1 MSALDVLKAAAS
13 ASHGTLEGALPPRL
27 LRFTLEYAET
37 PEIEAERRQIAALLD
52 GSAFEITRLDEDLPR
67 FLVLQFPGVPRTIA
81 TPTLYAMASELAR
94 GLDLV
99 SCVPDVGATFVVDP
113 DPEHPVSESAAG
125 DAILRITCLAD
136 DDASLPKSWAIESIR
151 ADRAWART
159 KGAGIV
165 IAQPDTGIAVH
176 PELDA
181 AAFDLSK
188 AKNILDNSGDPTDP
202 LRTGLGN
209 PGHGTSTSSVVISRA
224 PGQISG
230 SAPEATLV
238 PIRCVESVILGID
251 GAPLAK
257 AIAHARRIGADV
269 ISMSLGGPFYHPAI
283 GAALEQAV
291 ADGIIVIAAAG
302 NCVQPFV
309 VYPASDPNVIALAG
323 IDHADRPWRGTS
335 RGPKVD
341 VAAPAENVF
350 VARRRPDDGGVGAV
364 APSQGTSFATA
375 LTAGVAALWLA
386 HFGRGAVRA
395 EADRRGTNVH
405 QLFRAA
411 LRASARPPRSGTWD
425 QRSFGSGIVD
435 AVALL
440 DLPLASIPA
449 AQPVPESVAV
459 AGAEAEISAVMTE
472 AAARRRDGFDW
483 RRHGAEAV
491 YLATDAWRRTS
502 PDYNMLVESS
512 AKPRPSFDLGP
523 TAPAYLRNA
532 LARAEAAP
540 AIRPP
545 VVTEPMR
552 REVVR
557 SLGSRGTEGPES
569 SARISVEAATQNLHG
584 GGLNELQRITA
595 DAFAKLDAR
604 EADGGAREMRRSVL
618 ESTERVVRRVMDAG
632 EHALD
637 RDDRVTL
644 EALVKLKDRPAL
656 RVVDGSV
663 DPDDPLFGEWGGSL
677 IATPELPRLTGAVGR
692 INADGDHI
700 GTGFVIGT
708 GIVMTNRHVLEA
720 IADEVRGAGA
730 PRWVFSCNEPTIDFS
745 ETADGSR
752 RFKITAIVAAGADPI
767 HGRVAF
773 SQLDMALLAVETT
786 NAAGQPLPQVISPIA
801 ERPDLSQKQDL
812 FTIGF
817 PARPSTSAMVDPAT
831 GSFSLEVSKRLDRIF
846 SLSYGRKYLS
856 PGRVEKATAV
866 EGDTRHWV
874 FTHDATTLGGNS
886 GSCVVRLVDV
896 LGAAGLHFGGQ
907 TLTENYAH
915 SLAAVRA
922 SKALPV
928 LDGQE
933 FQWR

>member
-1 MSALDVLKAAAS
+1 MSALDVLKTAAS
-13 ASHGTLEGALPPRL
+13 VAHGTLEGALPPRL
-27 LRFTLEYAET
+27 LRFTLEYEQA
-37 PEIEAERRQIAALLD
+37 PDIAAERQRLEGLL
-52 GSAFEITRLDEDLPR
+52 GASGFELARLDEDLAR
-67 FLVLQFPGVPRTIA
+67 FLVLQFPGVARTIA
-81 TPTLYAMASELAR
+81 TPTLYRIASELAV

-99 SCVPDVGATFVVDP
+99 SCVPDIGATFVVDP
-113 DPEHPVSESAAG
+113 DPDHPVTESAVG
-125 DAILRITCLAD
+125 DAVLRITCLAAD
-136 DDASLPKSWAIESIR
+136 DPSLPKSWAIESIR
-151 ADRAWART
+151 ADRAWAKT

-165 IAQPDTGIAVH
+165 VAQPDTGIAVH
-176 PELDA
+176 QELDA

-188 AKNILDNSGDPTDP
+188 ARNILDNSNDPTDP
-202 LRTGLGN
+202 LRAGLGN
-209 PGHGTSTSSVVISRA
+209 PGHGTATSSVVISRA

-251 GAPLAK
+251 GAPLAR

-291 ADGIIVIAAAG
+291 ADGIIVVAAAG

-309 VYPASDPNVIALAG
+309 VYPASDHNVIALAG
-323 IDHADRPWRGTS
+323 IDHEDRPWKGTS
-335 RGPKVD
+335 RGPKID

-350 VARRRPDDGGVGAV
+350 VARRSPGDGGTGTV

-386 HFGRGAVRA
+386 HFGRDAVRA
-395 EADRRGTNVH
+395 EAARRGTTVH

-411 LRASARPPRSGTWD
+411 LRASARPPKSGTWD
-425 QRSFGSGIVD
+425 QSNFGSGIVD
-435 AVALL
+435 AAALI

-449 AQPVPESVAV
+449 AQPVPESVA
-459 AGAEAEISAVMTE
+459 ATGPEAEIAAVMTE
-472 AAARRRDGFDW
+472 AVARRRNGFDW

-502 PDYNMLVESS
+502 PDFNMLVEST
-512 AKPRPSFDLGP
+512 AKPKPSFELGP

-532 LARAEAAP
+532 LARADSAP
-540 AIRPP
+540 AVRPP

-552 REVVR
+552 REVLR
-557 SLGSRGTEGPES
+557 SLGSKGTEGPES
-569 SARISVEAATQNLHG
+569 SARISLESATQNLRG
-584 GGLNELQRITA
+584 AGLNDLQQIA
-595 DAFAKLDAR
+595 AEAFAKLDAQ
-604 EADGGAREMRRSVL
+604 EAEGPARDMRRSVL

-632 EHALD
+632 ELALD
-637 RDDRVTL
+637 QDDRVTL

-656 RVVDGSV
+656 RVVNGTV
-663 DPDDPLFGEWGGSL
+663 DPSDPLFGEWGGSL
-677 IATPELPRLTGAVGR
+677 LATPELPQLTGGVGR

-708 GIVMTNRHVLEA
+708 GIIMTNRHVLEA
-720 IADEVRGAGA
+720 IAEEVRGAGA
-730 PRWVFSCNEPTIDFS
+730 PRWVFSTNQPTIDFS
-745 ETADGSR
+745 ETADGSG
-752 RFKITAIVAAGADPI
+752 RFKLTAIIAAGADPI
-767 HGRVAF
+767 HGRVLF
-773 SQLDMALLAVETT
+773 SNLDMALLAVETT
-786 NAAGQPLPQVISPIA
+786 NAAGRQLPRAIAPIA
-801 ERPDLSQKQDL
+801 DRPDLSQKQDL

-817 PARPSTSAMVDPAT
+817 PARPSTSAMVDPTT
-831 GSFSLEVSKRLDRIF
+831 GGFSLEVSKRLGQIF

-856 PGRVEKATAV
+856 PGRVEHATAV
-866 EGDTRHWV
+866 EGDARHWV

-886 GSCVVRLVDV
+886 GSCVVRFVDV

-907 TLTENYAH
+907 TLTANYAH

-922 SKALPV
+922 SGALPV